1 MRENVG
7 IAGWS
12 ATLRFSPA
20 PGQTDYLK
28 ARLDDTFAGLVGKPG
43 LTGVHL
49 LLTDAP
55 KGIAPTAEQRIR
67 GSDAQAD
74 WIVIV
79 SGYERAAIEATLR
92 SDLTPDR
99 LPGLDHAGPPAAELF
114 RLAFTMTPQDL

>member
-20 PGQTDYLK
+20 PGQTDDLK

-55 KGIAPTAEQRIR
+55 KGIAPAAEQRIR

-74 WIVIV
+74 YPPI
-79 SGYERAAIEATLR
+79 AIRPSRRPNHSPGSNLR
-92 SDLTPDR
+92 R
-99 LPGLDHAGPPAAELF
+99 
-114 RLAFTMTPQDL
+114 